1 MLWLKLQ
8 AQTLPDFTSANGLLP
23 AWLTMTTSVARAP
36 CTGASA
42 SRGSRA
48 GLPFFRSSIAAARQC
63 RVASLSRALP
73 LPSNLFISSLV
84 DDKAWVGGI
93 FYLVTWLGISA
104 AMYRGSKMHRNG
116 EPFS

>member
-1 MLWLKLQ
+1 MDYLINY
-8 AQTLPDFTSANGLLP
+8 TIPVP
-23 AWLTMTTSVARAP
+23 RAP

-48 GLPFFRSSIAAARQC
+48 GLPFFRSFIAAARQC

-116 EPFS
+116 EPFSL